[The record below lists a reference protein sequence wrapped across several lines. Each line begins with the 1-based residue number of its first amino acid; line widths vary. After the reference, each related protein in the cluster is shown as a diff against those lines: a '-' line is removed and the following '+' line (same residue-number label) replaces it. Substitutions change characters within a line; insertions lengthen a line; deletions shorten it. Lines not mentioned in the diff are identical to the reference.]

1 MYLRGRRVRRRAR
14 THAGALRKR
23 GDEGNGER
31 KRKRGSET
39 RRRGNNK
46 ATKRETKCN
55 EGQTK
60 RRTKRR
66 TKGKQGTRERKRNER
81 RNEAGTQKNKGAS
94 PSEPRA
100 RTDAQTRVMR
110 LCASVLVVHRAAYS
124 VQHSSP
130 ELPFEIASRRT
141 SALASQR
148 RSGRTGVTGGARIK
162 QASRLLARGD
172 DDDDDDGGCEN
183 ARTIWEGRE

>member
-1 MYLRGRRVRRRAR
+1 MYSITRLVCLRGRRARRRAR

-23 GDEGNGER
+23 GDEG
-31 KRKRGSET
+31 
-39 RRRGNNK
+39 RRRGND
-46 ATKRETKCN
+46 ATNGNERQTKCN
-55 EGQTK
+55 EEQTNEWA

-100 RTDAQTRVMR
+100 RTGAQTRLMR
-110 LCASVLVVHRAAYS
+110 LCASVLIVHRAAYS

-172 DDDDDDGGCEN
+172 DDDDDGGCEN